1 MLFSRRQFF
10 KICAGGMAGTTVA
23 TLGFAPNVAL
33 AQTRQ
38 YKLLKS
44 KETRNNCTYCSVGCG
59 MLLYSRGDGAKNA
72 VSSIFHVEGDPDH
85 PVSRGSLCPKGAGV
99 LDYIKSETR
108 VKFPE
113 YRAPGSDKWQSISWE
128 EAIDRIAHLI
138 KEDRDKNFIAKNAKG
153 DTVNRWTT
161 TGWLVTSAASNETG
175 WLAFKVARSMGMLS
189 LETQARVCHGPSV
202 SSLAA
207 SFGRGAMTNNWNDI
221 KNANVIIVMGGNA
234 AEAHPVGFK
243 WAIEAKIHNGA
254 ELIAV
259 DPRFQRTASVADLYV
274 PIRSGSDITF
284 LLGVINYLI
293 THNEVN
299 HDYLLTHSNASLI
312 VRDDFNFDEHTGLFS
327 GYNEDSHKYD
337 QSSWAYAIDKN
348 GYARRDKSLQHPH
361 CVWNLLK
368 KHVSRYTPEVVN
380 NITGTPIDKFLHVCK
395 SLASTK
401 TNDRA
406 ATFLYALGWTQHS
419 YGTQIIRTAAMIQL
433 LLGNIGVMGGGINAL
448 RGHSNIQGLTD
459 VGLLS
464 NRLPAYL
471 ELPKESQQTLE
482 QYLTEKTPKP
492 LGPTEVNFWGNYPKF
507 FVSFMKT
514 MYGDKATKE
523 NSWKFDWLPK
533 WDKTYDV
540 LQFSKMMREGEANGF
555 ICQGFNPLAAFPDK
569 NAVREGLSKL
579 KFLVSI
585 DPMPTETAVFWQNHG
600 ESNDVDPSTI
610 QTEVFRLPANCFAEE
625 NGTIVNSSRWLQWH
639 WSAAE
644 PPAEAKFDPEIIA
657 RIFLRIQELYREEG
671 GAYAEPIHNLTW
683 NYKIPHE
690 PSAEELAKEYNGYA
704 LDDLKDANGNITVAK
719 GQLLSSFAQ
728 LKDDGSTS
736 SGIWIFCGCWTEQ
749 GNQMARRDPTD
760 PSGKGIH
767 SGWAWAWPMNRRILY
782 NRASADKNGK
792 AYDPNKLL
800 IEWNGTKWVGNDIP
814 DFTATLSPST
824 QAGAFI
830 MNNDGLGGL
839 FCLNRLVDGPFP
851 EHYEPFETP
860 INTNP
865 LHPERINNPAT
876 RVFEEDLG
884 RLGNAEQFP
893 YVGTTYSIT
902 EHFHFWTQHA
912 KINAIIQPQQFI
924 EISENLA
931 NKKGIKLGDTVKVS
945 SNRGYIKAKAVVTK
959 RMPTLTVNGKEI
971 ETIGIPIVW
980 GFTGQT
986 KKGFLVN
993 TLTPHLGDAN
1003 SQTPEYKTF
1012 LVNVEKVASATS
1024 AA

>member
-1 MLFSRRQFF
+1 MLFNRRQFF

-38 YKLLKS
+38 YKLLRS

-59 MLLYSRGDGAKNA
+59 MLLYSRGDGAKN
-72 VSSIFHVEGDPDH
+72 VVESIFHVEGDPDH

-99 LDYIKSETR
+99 LDYIKSENR
-108 VKFPE
+108 VKYPE
-113 YRAPGSDKWQSISWE
+113 YRAPGSDKWQKISWND
-128 EAIDRIAHLI
+128 AIDRIARLM
-138 KEDRDKNFIAKNAKG
+138 KADRDKNLLEKNDKG
-153 DTVNRWTT
+153 TTVNRWTT

-175 WLAFKVARSMGMLS
+175 WLAFKIARALGMLT

-207 SFGRGAMTNNWNDI
+207 TYGRGAMTNNWNDI
-221 KNANVIIVMGGNA
+221 KNANVVIVMGGNA

-243 WAIEAKIHNGA
+243 WAMEAKIKNGA
-254 ELIAV
+254 ELIAI
-259 DPRFQRTASVADLYV
+259 DPRFHRTASVADQYV

-293 THNEVN
+293 THDEVN
-299 HDYLLTHSNASLI
+299 HDYLLTHSNASLL
-312 VRDDFNFDEHTGLFS
+312 VRDDYSFNEKDGLFTGYDEHTR
-327 GYNEDSHKYD
+327 KYD
-337 QSSWAYAIDKN
+337 QSSWTYQTDEN
-348 GYARRDKSLQHPH
+348 GYALRDKTLQNPR

-368 KHVSRYTPEVVN
+368 NHVSRYTPEVVN
-380 NITGTPIDKFLHVCK
+380 NITGTPIDSFIHVCK

-419 YGTQIIRTAAMIQL
+419 YGSQIIRCAAMIQL

-471 ELPKESQQTLE
+471 DLPKETQITFE
-482 QYLTEKTPKP
+482 QYIAEKTPKSF
-492 LGPTEVNFWGNYPKF
+492 GPTEVNFWSNYPKY
-507 FVSFMKT
+507 FVSFMKS
-514 MYGDKATKE
+514 MYGDHATKE
-523 NSWKFDWLPK
+523 NNWGFDWLPK

-540 LQFSKMMREGEANGF
+540 LQFSKMMRDGNANGF

-569 NAVREGLSKL
+569 NAVRDGLSKL
-579 KFLVSI
+579 KFLISI
-585 DPMPTETAVFWQNHG
+585 DPMPTETAEFWKNYG
-600 ESNDVDPSTI
+600 ESNDVDPSII
-610 QTEVFRLPANCFAEE
+610 QTEVFRLPSNCFAEE

-639 WSAAE
+639 WAAAN
-644 PPAEAKFDPEIIA
+644 PPENAMPDPEIIS
-657 RIFLRIQELYREEG
+657 RIFFRMKELYQEEG
-671 GAYAEPIHNLTW
+671 GPCQEPINNLVW
-683 NYKIPHE
+683 DYKIPHE
-690 PSAEELAKEYNGYA
+690 PSSEELAKEYNGRA
-704 LDDLKDANGNITVAK
+704 LADLKDANGNIIVKK
-719 GQLLSSFAQ
+719 GQQLSGFAQ
-728 LKDDGSTS
+728 LKDDGTTS

-767 SGWAWAWPMNRRILY
+767 AGWAWSWPMNRRVLY
-782 NRASADKNGK
+782 NRASADSNGHP
-792 AYDPNKLL
+792 YDPNKLL
-800 IEWNGTKWVGNDIP
+800 IEWDGSSWVGNDVP
-814 DFTATLSPST
+814 DFIATLPPSSG
-824 QAGAFI
+824 AGAFI

-860 INTNP
+860 ISTNP
-865 LHPERINNPAT
+865 LHPEQITNPVARI
-876 RVFEEDLG
+876 FKEDLA
-884 RLGNAEQFP
+884 RLGNAKEFP

-912 KINAIIQPQQFI
+912 RLNAIIQPQQFI

-945 SNRGYIKAKAVVTK
+945 SYRGYVKAKAVVTK
-959 RMPTLTVNGKEI
+959 RMPTLIVDGKEI
-971 ETIGIPIVW
+971 ETIGVPIVW
-980 GFTGQT
+980 GYTGQT
-986 KKGFLVN
+986 KKGFLAN
-993 TLTPHLGDAN
+993 GLTPTVGDAN
-1003 SQTPEYKTF
+1003 SQTPEYKSF
-1012 LVNVEKVASATS
+1012 LVNVEKVSSDTLTV
-1024 AA
+1024 

>member
-1 MLFSRRQFF
+1 MLFNRRQFF

-23 TLGFAPNVAL
+23 TLGLAPSIAL

-72 VSSIFHVEGDPDH
+72 ESSIFHIEGDPDH

-99 LDYIKSETR
+99 LDYIKSEQR
-108 VKFPE
+108 VKYPE
-113 YRAPGSDKWQSISWE
+113 YRAPGSDKWQRISWD
-128 EAIDRIAHLI
+128 EAIDRIARLM
-138 KEDRDKNFIAKNAKG
+138 KADRDKNFQEKNAQG
-153 DTVNRWTT
+153 TTVNRWTT

-175 WLAFKVARSMGMLS
+175 WLAFKVARSLGMLS

-207 SFGRGAMTNNWNDI
+207 TFGRGAMTNNWNDI
-221 KNANVIIVMGGNA
+221 KNANVVIVMGGNA

-243 WAIEAKIHNGA
+243 WAIEAKITNGA
-254 ELIAV
+254 ELIAI
-259 DPRFQRTASVADLYV
+259 DPRFHRTASVADHYV
-274 PIRSGSDITF
+274 PIRAGSDIAF
-284 LLGVINYLI
+284 LLGIINYLI
-293 THNEVN
+293 SHNEVN
-299 HDYLLTHSNASLI
+299 FEYLVTHSNASLI
-312 VRDDFNFDEHTGLFS
+312 VRDDFNFDKNSGLFS
-327 GYNEDSHKYD
+327 GYDAANRQYD
-337 QSSWAYAIDKN
+337 QTSWAYQKDEN
-348 GYARRDKSLQHPH
+348 GYALRDKTLSHPR

-368 KHVSRYTPEVVN
+368 QHVSRYTPEMVN
-380 NITGTPIDKFLHVCK
+380 KVTGSPIDGFLHVCR

-406 ATFLYALGWTQHS
+406 ATFLYALGWTQHT

-433 LLGNIGVMGGGINAL
+433 ILGNIGVMGGGINAL

-471 ELPKESQQTLE
+471 DLPKESQTSLE

-492 LGPTEVNFWGNYPKF
+492 LGPNEVNFWGNYPKF
-507 FVSFMKT
+507 FVSFMKA
-514 MYGDKATKE
+514 MYGENATQD
-523 NSWKFDWLPK
+523 NNWGFDWLPK

-540 LQFSKMMREGEANGF
+540 LRFSKMMRDGQANGF
-555 ICQGFNPLAAFPDK
+555 ICQGFNPLAALPDK
-569 NAVREGLSKL
+569 NSIRDGLSKL

-585 DPMPTETAVFWQNHG
+585 DPMPTETAEFWKNHG
-600 ESNDVDPSTI
+600 ESNDVDPSKI

-625 NGTIVNSSRWLQWH
+625 NGTIVNSSRLLQWH
-639 WSAAE
+639 WAAAR
-644 PPAEAKFDPEIIA
+644 PPYESLYDPEIIA
-657 RIFLRIQELYREEG
+657 RIYLRIKELYKEEG
-671 GAYAEPIHNLTW
+671 GAYHEPINNLSW
-683 NYKIPHE
+683 DYLDPE
-690 PSAEELAKEYNGYA
+690 GPSAEELAKECNGRA
-704 LDDLKDANGNITVAK
+704 LADLTDNSGNVILKK
-719 GQLLSSFAQ
+719 GQLLSGFSQ
-728 LKDDGSTS
+728 LKADGSTS
-736 SGIWIFCGCWTEQ
+736 SGIWIFCGSWTEQ
-749 GNQMARRDPTD
+749 GNLMARRDPSD

-767 SGWAWAWPMNRRILY
+767 AGWAWAWPMNRRVLY
-782 NRASADKNGK
+782 NRASADENGK
-792 AYDPNKLL
+792 PWDPNRVL
-800 IEWNGTKWVGNDIP
+800 IKWNGTNWDGNDVA
-814 DFTATLSPST
+814 DFTGTLSPSSG
-824 QAGAFI
+824 AGAFI

-860 INTNP
+860 IS
-865 LHPERINNPAT
+865 NNPMHPKQVNSPVA
-876 RVFEEDLG
+876 RAFKEDLA
-884 RLGNAEQFP
+884 RLGKADEFP

-912 KINAIIQPQQFI
+912 RLASITQPEQFI
-924 EISENLA
+924 ELSENLA
-931 NKKGIKLGDTVKVS
+931 NKKGIKLGDTVKVTS
-945 SNRGYIKAKAVVTK
+945 YRGYIKAKAVVTK
-959 RMPTLTVNGKEI
+959 RLPTLTVDGKEI

-993 TLTPHLGDAN
+993 ELTPHLGDAN
-1003 SQTPEYKTF
+1003 SQTPEYKSF
-1012 LVNVEKVASATS
+1012 LVNIEKVTT